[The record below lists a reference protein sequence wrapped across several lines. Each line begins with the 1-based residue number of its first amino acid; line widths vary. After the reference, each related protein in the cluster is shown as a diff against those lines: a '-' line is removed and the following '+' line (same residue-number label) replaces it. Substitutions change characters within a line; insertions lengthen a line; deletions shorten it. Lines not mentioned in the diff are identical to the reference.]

1 MELHLRVKFCT
12 VPTIQKR
19 VAMFSTLYFLRL
31 DSRVV
36 SSVFIKTKAKVK
48 ANITNFKY
56 SLKYNTDD
64 RTNVKIERKYI
75 CFLKD
80 GNLKFIEVSRLIR
93 VPVLEVMYRYT
104 ILLLHKVNDTK

>member
-31 DSRVV
+31 DSDV
-36 SSVFIKTKAKVK
+36 SSVFMKTKVKLK

-56 SLKYNTDD
+56 SNKIKY
-64 RTNVKIERKYI
+64 YA
-75 CFLKD
+75 
-80 GNLKFIEVSRLIR
+80 
-93 VPVLEVMYRYT
+93 
-104 ILLLHKVNDTK
+104 